1 MSTFIKCK
9 IKIMYNKII
18 IKLTAT
24 FSSSSIICYQIAQTL
39 IFCKNFK
46 LIINIY
52 SKINLITSLTM
63 IFSSTYALIT

>member
-1 MSTFIKCK
+1 MSTIIKCK
-9 IKIMYNKII
+9 IKIIYNKII

-52 SKINLITSLTM
+52 SKIN
-63 IFSSTYALIT
+63 